1 MVLACGLRRQR
12 GQLLFARRQKYALL
26 MDTTALAI
34 IPSATRHL
42 I

>member
-1 MVLACGLRRQR
+1 MVLQ
-12 GQLLFARRQKYALL
+12 QFEWLFARRQKYALL